1 MSDETREEEETGA
14 WRGTSRFVDLINF
27 RHFQSFFSDKQTTH
41 RVVQKLKLPRFED
54 THTLALSDFRLRHP
68 VISDVGVNASRAFIA
83 VIYEL
88 SVSREWR
95 AWF

>member
-1 MSDETREEEETGA
+1 MARDIAVCRSHQFPSFPE
-14 WRGTSRFVDLINF
+14 
-27 RHFQSFFSDKQTTH
+27 FFSNKQTTH

-68 VISDVGVNASRAFIA
+68 VISDVEVNASRAFMA
-83 VIYEL
+83 VIYEF